1 MVLLLYNFLYIA
13 EHERMLY
20 AGIVIVTSKSV
31 HSCPLHLL
39 LEIRCAEERRTLT
52 RIGTQHNVPAD
63 MHH

>member
-1 MVLLLYNFLYIA
+1 
-13 EHERMLY
+13 MLY
-20 AGIVIVTSKSV
+20 ARTVIVTSKSV